1 MARTALDNVVSH
13 WNKLVESFQTSAKD
27 FYTAV
32 EAALDQREI
41 PGLKVSRVDWKEGGV
56 LSPKREYLRITGGRY
71 TFDVCA
77 SPFGTGYF
85 FSSWL
90 VKRPARF
97 VLAFF
102 LAFLVAGWFIFR
114 FLRTMSVL
122 WVFHGNWIFLGPMAA
137 AILAAIALLTAVFE
151 LWLIAIC
158 ARLGWDDPEAAI
170 MAVPILGGI
179 YEVTFA
185 PQTYYRLDTVSMFRT
200 AADGAVKD
208 TVDGLLTAKGL
219 RALTEDER
227 KPVFQKLL

>member
-1 MARTALDNVVSH
+1 MAKTPLDNVVSH
-13 WNKLVESFQTSAKD
+13 WNKLVEGFQTSAKD

-32 EAALDQREI
+32 EAALDQRKI
-41 PGLKVSRVDWKEGGV
+41 PGLKVSRVDWNEGGV

-77 SPFGTGYF
+77 APFGTGYF

-97 VLAFF
+97 VVLFF
-102 LAFLVAGWFIFR
+102 LLFLAAAALIFTLLERFVAG
-114 FLRTMSVL
+114 LVGHT
-122 WVFHGNWIFLGPMAA
+122 NWIFFGPMAPFTYG
-137 AILAAIALLTAVFE
+137 AIALLAAVVN
-151 LWLIAIC
+151 LWLVAIC

-170 MAVPILGGI
+170 MAMPILGWI
-179 YEVTFA
+179 YEQYFA
-185 PQTYYRLDTVSMFRT
+185 PQTYYRFDTVSMFRT

-208 TVDGLLTAKGL
+208 TVDGLLVAKGL